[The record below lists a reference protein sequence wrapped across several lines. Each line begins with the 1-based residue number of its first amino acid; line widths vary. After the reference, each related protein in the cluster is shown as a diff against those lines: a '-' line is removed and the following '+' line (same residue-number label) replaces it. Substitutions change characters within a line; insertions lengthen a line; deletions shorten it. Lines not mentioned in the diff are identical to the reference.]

1 MVIAAGTSDIGG
13 MKQRTDMHRL
23 VDLVRLHRMDTPPR
37 EVARLLVMGPN
48 TERQYR
54 QALEAEGLLHGDPTA
69 LPALEV
75 LKMAV
80 EKRCPPALPPQQVSS
95 LEPLRSWI
103 EDCLA
108 KRMKPRA
115 IYDRLRLEHAEF
127 RGSYSAMKRFC
138 RALGRARG
146 VQPEDVAIAVETAAG
161 EVAQVDFGYVGKLID
176 PETHTLRKAWCFV
189 MVLGFSRHMVV
200 RVVFDQRTETWLRL
214 HVEAFEELGGVPK
227 TIVPDNLK
235 AAVIRAA
242 FGVDD
247 PTELNRSYREL
258 ARYYGFKVDPTP
270 PRDPEKKGKVE
281 AGVKYVKRNF
291 FSGREGA
298 ALTDVRRDLARWV
311 TEIAGLRTHGTTG
324 KRPVEVFTALEQAS
338 LLKLP
343 SARYEI
349 VIWKKATVHQDSHVA
364 MGERLYSVP
373 WNHIGA
379 EVWIRAVGNELA
391 VYCNDERIA
400 LHARRGSGYRTTVDA
415 HLPEHRVDLRH
426 RSREYW
432 EERAAKMGDD
442 VLAFVREVFDSD
454 DVLLQLRAVQGIVT
468 HLETFPLARAQAAC
482 KRASHFG
489 CHTIAGLKTILRKAL
504 DLEPVPPSS
513 SATPATS
520 TRFSRPASYWG
531 ERAREDSHELH

>member
-1 MVIAAGTSDIGG
+1 MFVAADVSDDGG
-13 MKQRTDMHRL
+13 MRQRTDMHRL
-23 VDLVRLHRMDTPPR
+23 VDLVRLHRMETAPR

-54 QALEAEGLLHGDPTA
+54 QALEAEGLLHGDPTE

-80 EKRCPPALPPQQVSS
+80 ERRCPPMLPPQQVST
-95 LEPLRSWI
+95 LEPLRPWI
-103 EDCLA
+103 ESCLA

-115 IYDRLRLEHAEF
+115 IFARLRLEHVEF
-127 RGSYSAMKRFC
+127 TGSYSAVKRFC
-138 RALGRARG
+138 RALRRARG
-146 VQPEDVAIAVETAAG
+146 VQPEDVAIPVETAAG
-161 EVAQVDFGYVGKLID
+161 EVAQVDFGYVGKLFD
-176 PETHTLRKAWCFV
+176 PEGRTLRKAWCFV

-242 FGVDD
+242 FAVDD
-247 PTELNRSYREL
+247 ATEVNRSYREL
-258 ARYYGFKVDPTP
+258 ARHYGFKVDPTP

-281 AGVKYVKRNF
+281 AGVKYAKHNF
-291 FSGREGA
+291 FSGKEGDDV
-298 ALTDVRRDLARWV
+298 TDVRRDLARWV

-324 KRPVEVFTALEQAS
+324 KRPMEVFAAVERAS

-343 SARYEI
+343 GERYQI
-349 VIWKKATVHQDSHVA
+349 VVWKKATVHQDAHVA
-364 MGERLYSVP
+364 MGGRLYSVP
-373 WNHIGA
+373 WKHIGA
-379 EVWIRAVGNELA
+379 EVWLRVVGNELA
-391 VYCNDERIA
+391 VYYNDDRIA
-400 LHARRGSGYRTTVDA
+400 SHTRRASGYRTTIEA

-432 EERAAKMGDD
+432 EERAAKMGDE
-442 VLAFVREVFDSD
+442 VLAYAQEVFDSD
-454 DVLLQLRAVQGIVT
+454 DVLLQLRTVQGIVT
-468 HLETFPLARAQAAC
+468 HLETFPVERARAAC
-482 KRASHFG
+482 ERARHFG

-504 DLEPVPPSS
+504 DLEPLPAAP
-513 SATPATS
+513 SATSAAT
-520 TRFSRPASYWG
+520 TRFARPASYWG
-531 ERAREDSHELH
+531 ERVREDSHEFH